1 MQNCL
6 NNVSS
11 RILDMSNKLEIQIK
25 TIVFTLVVSAFVLV
39 MMSLGNGKLT
49 IEVMLFSTVVCA
61 VLTKGGELTLQA
73 FRLTT
78 IKAWLPTAFV
88 VGFVAISL
96 AMVALT
102 LTVNL
107 SALAAFWISALS
119 VLGSSYFASRK
130 ARISPTIDWADPVI
144 AVVVAISIAFLAKLP
159 VSSAAALSNT
169 GVLANWSDY
178 FMHGITLAS
187 FGSPFVS
194 GVDMELVGVSRAF
207 YHYAPYMIPA
217 AFQPLSG
224 MSGLALSTSFLL
236 PFGLL
241 IAAFGSYAFAVE
253 LGGRLAGLFALTAII
268 CLPAYSVF
276 IQSGWFDFYWL
287 LFIAP
292 GSGYAIGVSAVV
304 CASTVTYLKGNNSR
318 VLWFT
323 VLLLFSVILIR
334 VHIFMLLAPAIVS
347 VILFHRWQAHIRLLL
362 GIALGAIT
370 IVMLA
375 VHFST
380 YLHALWIEYARPH
393 EYLDFAL
400 QWSPFYGQPIKFL
413 EYPFGITLFAQI
425 LVVLA
430 AVLGVY
436 LFLYPL
442 LFLLNV
448 RRVTFHATDA
458 LPLLLIMSFIGL
470 MLFAPSLTRNGDF
483 TDYKHRHFLLLY
495 VVIAI
500 YTITYAFTLASSYIT
515 NESKF
520 RQWLY
525 GFVTCIFAATIVL
538 NWNSN
543 PARPNVKAMPWGGGF
558 HNQSISPGLLKAAQY
573 IRTHAKP
580 GDVLAMGVSS
590 TVTGPRVIT
599 MVDEVVSLTDIPAF
613 IARTDYN
620 MERSQCI
627 REIVIKR
634 LGLLE
639 ELSSIANWPDAQKF
653 LQTNGIRWFLVP
665 SGEKQKWDPNLEFT
679 VFSINGISVY
689 DAGHSV
695 GEIFKKPQC

>member
-1 MQNCL
+1 
-6 NNVSS
+6 
-11 RILDMSNKLEIQIK
+11 MSNKLEIQIK
-25 TIVFTLVVSAFVLV
+25 TIVFILVVSAFVLL

-49 IEVMLFSTVVCA
+49 IEVMLFSVVVCA

-78 IKAWLPTAFV
+78 IKAWLPAAFV

-96 AMVALT
+96 TMVALT

-107 SALAAFWISALS
+107 SAFAAFWISALS
-119 VLGSSYFASRK
+119 VLSLSYFASRK
-130 ARISPTIDWADPVI
+130 TRICPPIDWADPAI
-144 AVVVAISIAFLAKLP
+144 ALVVAIAIAFLAKLP
-159 VSSAAALSNT
+159 VSSASTLLNT
-169 GVLANWSDY
+169 GVLPNWSDY

-217 AFQPLSG
+217 AFQLISG
-224 MSGLALSTSFLL
+224 MSGLVLSSSFLL

-241 IAAFGSYAFAVE
+241 IAAFGSYSLAVE
-253 LGGRLAGLFALTAII
+253 LGGRLAGLSALTAII
-268 CLPAYSVF
+268 CLPAYLVF

-304 CASTVTYLKGNNSR
+304 CASTVTYLKGNDSR

-323 VLLLFSVILIR
+323 VLLLFSVILMR

-347 VILFHRWQAHIRLLL
+347 LILLHCWQAHIRLLL
-362 GIALGAIT
+362 GIALVAIT

-380 YLHALWIEYARPH
+380 YLHALWIEYAKPH

-400 QWSPFYGQPIKFL
+400 QWSPFYGHPVNFL
-413 EYPFGITLFAQI
+413 EYPFGITLLAQI

-430 AVLGVY
+430 AVLGAY
-436 LFLYPL
+436 LLLYPL

-448 RRVTFHATDA
+448 RRFSFHASDA
-458 LPLLLIMSFIGL
+458 LPLLLIISFIGL
-470 MLFAPSLTRNGDF
+470 MLFAPTLTRNSDF
-483 TDYKHRHFLLLY
+483 TDYKHRHFVLLD
-495 VVIAI
+495 VIIAI
-500 YTITYAFTLASSYIT
+500 YTISYAFTLASSYIS
-515 NESKF
+515 NENKF
-520 RQWLY
+520 RHWVY
-525 GFVTCIFAATIVL
+525 GLVISIFATTIML
-538 NWNSN
+538 NWDSN
-543 PARPNVKAMPWGGGF
+543 PARPNVKAMPWAGSF
-558 HNQSISPGLLKAAQY
+558 HNQPISPGLLEAARY
-573 IRTHAKP
+573 IRTHAKS
-580 GDVLAMGVSS
+580 GDVLAMGIPS
-590 TVTGPRVIT
+590 TITGPRVIT
-599 MVDEVVSLTDIPAF
+599 KVDEAVSLTDIPAF

-620 MERSQCI
+620 MGRSQCI
-627 REIVIKR
+627 REVVTKR
-634 LGLLE
+634 LSALN
-639 ELSSIANWPDAQKF
+639 ELSSITNWSDAQKL

-665 SGEKQKWDPNLEFT
+665 SGEKQKWDANLESA
-679 VFSINGISVY
+679 VFSSNGISVY
-689 DAGHSV
+689 DAGHFDYD
-695 GEIFKKPQC
+695 IFKKPQC